1 MDVVV
6 TGMRSTGELHIGHLV
21 GVIDNLKKLQE
32 TYRSYF
38 FIADLHVLTT
48 NYEHTE
54 DFKKNRIAVMLDW
67 LSAGVD
73 PNKATLFIQSKVPA
87 HTYLH
92 LLLSMI
98 VPISWLERNPTVKEM
113 IRDLDLKENASYGLL
128 GYPVLMASDI
138 ILYKAKYVPVGKDQ
152 LPHLEMTREMVR
164 RFNYLYG
171 ELFVEPQALLTEF
184 PYVPGIDGKKM
195 SKSLENDIK
204 IADTEENTT
213 KKIMNAVTDPEK
225 IRLHDKGHP
234 EVCNVFTYHKIFN
247 KEEVNDIERDCRA
260 GNLGCVA
267 CKRNL
272 ANKLNAYLRPI
283 REKREELK
291 KEIDRV
297 EDIFVEGSKKASE
310 VANATLDE
318 ALTKMNLK

>member
-260 GNLGCVA
+260 GNIGCVA

-272 ANKLNAYLRPI
+272 ANKLNTYLRPI

-291 KEIDRV
+291 SRTYLSREV
-297 EDIFVEGSKKASE
+297 KKHQKLQ
-310 VANATLDE
+310 TQH
-318 ALTKMNLK
+318 LTKHSQR